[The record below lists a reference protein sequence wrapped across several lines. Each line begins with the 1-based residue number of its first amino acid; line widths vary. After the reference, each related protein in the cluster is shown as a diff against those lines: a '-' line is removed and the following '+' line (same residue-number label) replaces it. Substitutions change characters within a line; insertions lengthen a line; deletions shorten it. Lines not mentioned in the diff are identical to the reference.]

1 LKGNAKVVIL
11 YKLPRRCK
19 MKARRKKKPVV
30 KAKSGAKKSVAKKPV
45 AKSSPKSVENQITMQ
60 LQKEV
65 AAAIGIHMEKNKI
78 GFNEFA
84 RRLGTSATQMQ
95 KIQKGTANLTLA
107 SLAHIA
113 AVMKKKVRII
123 WG

>member
-1 LKGNAKVVIL
+1 
-11 YKLPRRCK
+11 
-19 MKARRKKKPVV
+19 MQARRRKTPVV
-30 KAKSGAKKSVAKKPV
+30 KVKPAAKKTVAKV
-45 AKSSPKSVENQITMQ
+45 SGSSIEKQLVVK

-65 AAAIGIHMEKNKI
+65 AAAISSYMQKNNI

-95 KIQKGTANLTLA
+95 KIQKGGANLTLA

-113 AVMKKKVRII
+113 VVMKKKVRIM
-123 WG
+123 WA

>member
-1 LKGNAKVVIL
+1 
-11 YKLPRRCK
+11 
-19 MKARRKKKPVV
+19 MKAKSRKKSAV
-30 KAKSGAKKSVAKKPV
+30 KAKPAAKAQGKSAESALVKK
-45 AKSSPKSVENQITMQ
+45 

-65 AAAIGIHMEKNKI
+65 AVAISAYMDKQKI

-95 KIQKGTANLTLA
+95 KIQKGGANLTFA

-113 AVMKKKVRII
+113 VVMKKKVRLM

>member
-1 LKGNAKVVIL
+1 
-11 YKLPRRCK
+11 
-19 MKARRKKKPVV
+19 MKARVKKKPAVKVKAVV
-30 KAKSGAKKSVAKKPV
+30 KNNSKGAEIAVVKK
-45 AKSSPKSVENQITMQ
+45 

-65 AAAIGIHMEKNKI
+65 AVAIEGYMEKHKI

-95 KIQKGTANLTLA
+95 KIQKGSANLTFA

-113 AVMKKKVRII
+113 VVMKKKVRLM

>member
-1 LKGNAKVVIL
+1 
-11 YKLPRRCK
+11 
-19 MKARRKKKPVV
+19 MKARRRKKSTAKAKVAV
-30 KAKSGAKKSVAKKPV
+30 KAKKVVTTP
-45 AKSSPKSVENQITMQ
+45 SSSAENQLVKK

-65 AAAIGIHMEKNKI
+65 AIAISAYMDKQKI

-95 KIQKGTANLTLA
+95 KIQKGAANLTFA

-113 AVMKKKVRII
+113 VVMKKKVRLM

>member
-1 LKGNAKVVIL
+1 MA
-11 YKLPRRCK
+11 
-19 MKARRKKKPVV
+19 MK
-30 KAKSGAKKSVAKKPV
+30 
-45 AKSSPKSVENQITMQ
+45 

-65 AAAIGIHMEKNKI
+65 ATAISTYMAKNKV

-95 KIQKGTANLTLA
+95 KIQKGTANLTFA

-113 AVMKKKVRII
+113 AVMKKKVRIM